1 MVDKANNT
9 KMTAMKQEKLI
20 DKGDR
25 SMAGGIARGSSNL
38 KAQHEQIY
46 DDGAIMLLCPALCLM
61 NLLASA
67 YGADVGH
74 SG

>member
-9 KMTAMKQEKLI
+9 KMTAMKQGLI

-25 SMAGGIARGSSNL
+25 GMAGGIAMGSSNL

-46 DDGAIMLLCPALCLM
+46 GDGAIMLLCPALCLM

-67 YGADVGH
+67 YGADIRH

>member
-1 MVDKANNT
+1 
-9 KMTAMKQEKLI
+9 MTAMKQEKLI

-25 SMAGGIARGSSNL
+25 GMAGCIARGSSNL

-61 NLLASA
+61 NLLANA
-67 YGADVGH
+67 CGADGGH